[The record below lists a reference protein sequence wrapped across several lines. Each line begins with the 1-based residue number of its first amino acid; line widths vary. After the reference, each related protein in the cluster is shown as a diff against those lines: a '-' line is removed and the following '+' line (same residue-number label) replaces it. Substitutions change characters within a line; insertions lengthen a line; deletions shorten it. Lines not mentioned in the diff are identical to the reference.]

1 MSYVITNFLG
11 KLNQIEDNKL
21 SIFEIKKD
29 LNNFKD
35 NIDYIKEVVRL
46 NARVSFLEE
55 NLLKMKKN
63 KKEQIDP
70 SGLY

>member
-63 KKEQIDP
+63 KKGQIDP